1 MIRAVIYCRC
11 STEEECQ
18 RDALIRQAAEARE
31 CVRRLNWFL
40 ADEYIES
47 KSGTSVRGREQY
59 QRLFE
64 DILGNHFDVVV
75 IKSQD
80 RLMRNT
86 KDWYIFIDRLVSC
99 RKKLYLYLEQRFY
112 TADDSL
118 ITGIKAI
125 LAEEYSRELSRKI
138 NNAHKHRQQT
148 GNALMLTSNTYGYR
162 KLPDKSLGIIEEEAQ
177 VKRQMYELCAAG
189 YGSRTIARILREKG
203 VRKRNGNYFSDSDIR
218 RMIRNP
224 INKGTVV
231 MNRRHFDFDTKQTVK
246 NPDED
251 QYVYE
256 NRIPAIVSQELWK
269 RANQEIDKR
278 ARKKAGEAHMGKSG
292 KEKVDRIP
300 NPRIWAKEQ
309 QGRDLGISPGKYIL
323 SGKLV
328 CGLCGA
334 PFYRT
339 TRKRKHDKIY
349 QWKCRTYLEQ
359 GRTKPGKEG
368 GCDNIH
374 LEEKALFSMLE
385 GWGYGE
391 EFSCGEG
398 SLSSDNLLSRSAF
411 SCGNKFMFTSELE
424 EMLTKLLLKLLK
436 ESLQETRQ
444 KEQVHSQQYDQKLRR
459 QQSLLLEKYLEG
471 IIDESLYKEKQRD
484 LQKKRKEQDNLEQ
497 QKNQRQPDK
506 SNQHPQQSQN
516 LPLTDNTENSGT
528 AHCVPDSEKTTGRL
542 TQIKQFLKTTHPI
555 SRAYAMCLLEH
566 IEKITV
572 FPTFLEIT
580 FRETSGKSP
589 APFEEATEACN
600 AETSKPQAAVRLHM
614 PDRFQW
620 SPFSQ
625 EACGRPRNIPK
636 DC

>member
-47 KSGTSVRGREQY
+47 RSGTSVRGREQY

-64 DILGNHFDVVV
+64 DLLGNRFDVVV

-86 KDWYIFIDRLVSC
+86 KDWYIFTDRLVSC
-99 RKKLYLYLEQRFY
+99 RKMLYLYLEQRFY

-162 KLPDKSLGIIEEEAQ
+162 KLPDKSFGIIEEEAQ

-231 MNRRHFDFDTKQTVK
+231 MNRRHFDFATKQTVK
-246 NPDED
+246 NPNGD

-256 NRIPAIVSQELWK
+256 NRIPAIVSKELWE

-278 ARKKAGEAHMGKSG
+278 AGRKNGEVCSGESCEEKSNKEEFSKEESRKVKINAVSG
-292 KEKVDRIP
+292 KRIGEKRHHDRYASRYP
-300 NPRIWAKEQ
+300 
-309 QGRDLGISPGKYIL
+309 GINPGKYIL

-339 TRKRKHDKIY
+339 TRKRKHDKIC

-359 GRTKPGKEG
+359 GRTKTGKEG
-368 GCDNIH
+368 GCANIH
-374 LEEKALFSMLE
+374 LEENALFSMLVVWGRKE
-385 GWGYGE
+385 G
-391 EFSCGEG
+391 FSCDGG
-398 SLSSDNLLSRSAF
+398 GLSSDNLLPCSVF
-411 SCGNKFMFTSELE
+411 SSGNKFVLTPELE
-424 EMLTKLLLKLLK
+424 ESLTKIFLKLLK
-436 ESLQETRQ
+436 ECLQETWQ
-444 KEQVHSQQYDQKLRR
+444 KEQIHSQQYDQKLRQ

-471 IIDESLYKEKQRD
+471 IIDESLYKEKQLD
-484 LQKKRKEQDNLEQ
+484 LQNKLQEQNTWNHPKEKFHRSFPTPEVRLETIRQ
-497 QKNQRQPDK
+497 FFVKNQCISK
-506 SNQHPQQSQN
+506 AVIFCM
-516 LPLTDNTENSGT
+516 LET
-528 AHCVPDSEKTTGRL
+528 A
-542 TQIKQFLKTTHPI
+542 
-555 SRAYAMCLLEH
+555 
-566 IEKITV
+566 EKIIV
-572 FPTFLEIT
+572 FPERIEILLKGEK
-580 FRETSGKSP
+580 ETK
-589 APFEEATEACN
+589 
-600 AETSKPQAAVRLHM
+600 K
-614 PDRFQW
+614 FQV
-620 SPFSQ
+620 P
-625 EACGRPRNIPK
+625 
-636 DC
+636 

>member
-1 MIRAVIYCRC
+1 MTRAVIYCRC

-47 KSGTSVRGREQY
+47 RSGTSVRGREQY

-64 DILGNHFDVVV
+64 DLLGNCFDVVV

-86 KDWYIFIDRLVSC
+86 KDWYLFIDRLVFG

-138 NNAHKHRQQT
+138 NNAHKHRQQM

-162 KLPDKSLGIIEEEAQ
+162 KMPDKSFEIIEEEAQ

-203 VRKRNGNYFSDSDIR
+203 VRKRNAAYFSDSDIR

-231 MNRRHFDFDTKQTVK
+231 MNRRHFDFDTKQTLK
-246 NPDED
+246 ISDEN

-256 NRIPAIVSQELWK
+256 NRIPAIVSQELWEK
-269 RANQEIDKR
+269 ANQEIDKR
-278 ARKKAGEAHMGKSG
+278 ARK
-292 KEKVDRIP
+292 P
-300 NPRIWAKEQ
+300 
-309 QGRDLGISPGKYIL
+309 QGGSPGINPGKYIL

-339 TRKRKHDKIY
+339 TRKRKQDKIC

-359 GRTKPGKEG
+359 GRPKHGKEG

-374 LEEKALFSMLE
+374 LEENALFPFLANSI
-385 GWGYGE
+385 
-391 EFSCGEG
+391 FTNSSCCEAEK
-398 SLSSDNLLSRSAF
+398 L
-411 SCGNKFMFTSELE
+411 
-424 EMLTKLLLKLLK
+424 LTKIFLKLLK
-436 ESLQETRQ
+436 ECLQETRQ
-444 KEQVHSQQYDQKLRR
+444 KEQAHSQQYDQKLRQ

-471 IIDESLYKEKQRD
+471 LIDESLYKEKQLD
-484 LQKKRKEQDNLEQ
+484 LQSKLQER
-497 QKNQRQPDK
+497 
-506 SNQHPQQSQN
+506 
-516 LPLTDNTENSGT
+516 NTRNTPKENSHRSFPT
-528 AHCVPDSEKTTGRL
+528 PEERL
-542 TQIKQFLKTTHPI
+542 ETIRQFLLRNQCI
-555 SRAYAMCLLEH
+555 SKACVFCMLETV
-566 IEKITV
+566 EKIKV
-572 FPTFLEIT
+572 FPEGLEVLPK
-580 FRETSGKSP
+580 GK
-589 APFEEATEACN
+589 
-600 AETSKPQAAVRLHM
+600 
-614 PDRFQW
+614 
-620 SPFSQ
+620 
-625 EACGRPRNIPK
+625 I
-636 DC
+636 